1 MATGTIPLD
10 LLQAFLPLCVFY
22 PVTDNG
28 AILSDV
34 VLKPLKEKADNALTK
49 SHKTTKSSMFLLN
62 NGFIT
67 AITSVFIQSQ
77 GWAACHQ
84 WRKREV
90 STYLPLPKFV
100 IVQLLFISDLLFW
113 WWWQKF
119 ELPLFGLPQQLLS
132 SDLNLCGSFV
142 LHLKQKKKSWLYS

>member
-34 VLKPLKEKADNALTK
+34 VLKPLKEKAEKK

-77 GWAACHQ
+77 G
-84 WRKREV
+84 
-90 STYLPLPKFV
+90 
-100 IVQLLFISDLLFW
+100 
-113 WWWQKF
+113 
-119 ELPLFGLPQQLLS
+119 
-132 SDLNLCGSFV
+132 
-142 LHLKQKKKSWLYS
+142 